1 MNYIIWVNTTFKMMA
16 GDERC
21 FLAWTKSLQN
31 LAKVP
36 SITIANH
43 LKGCGKRLQ
52 ILHGNYI
59 PDVFVK
65 EEDGWGGTCE
75 VKGSCYRSQK
85 KNETPHT
92 VKLKIAERE
101 GRGNVEGA
109 ECSCKAGWIE
119 PLNNTAASY
128 NSIIMQVIK
137 VTFHRSRLYI
147 PLLHQ

>member
-1 MNYIIWVNTTFKMMA
+1 MAA

-31 LAKVP
+31 LAKVS

-43 LKGCGKRLQ
+43 LKGCGKRE
-52 ILHGNYI
+52 IGEKGYKFFTENYI
-59 PDVFVK
+59 HGVFVK
-65 EEDGWGGTCE
+65 KEDGGGGTCE
-75 VKGSCYRSQK
+75 VKGRCYRSQK

-109 ECSCKAGWIE
+109 ECSCKAG
-119 PLNNTAASY
+119 
-128 NSIIMQVIK
+128 
-137 VTFHRSRLYI
+137 
-147 PLLHQ
+147 